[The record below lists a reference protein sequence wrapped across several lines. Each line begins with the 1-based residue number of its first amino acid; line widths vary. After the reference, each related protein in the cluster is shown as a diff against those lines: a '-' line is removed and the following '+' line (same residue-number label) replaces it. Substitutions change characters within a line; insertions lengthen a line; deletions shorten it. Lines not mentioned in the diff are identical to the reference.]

1 MAGPVH
7 PDRRP
12 ALVTGASSGIGA
24 ATARRLA
31 AAGHPVAVAARR
43 VERLEGLAKEIVD
56 AGGEAHP
63 VALDL
68 ADRDSIDACAA
79 AATEALGAVEVLVSV
94 AGDVLPTKAHDTTVD
109 DFTRQVQVNLLGVQH
124 LLSRVVPAMI
134 GRRRGDVVLV
144 SSDVVRLPRPTMSS
158 YVASKWGLEGLARA
172 MQLELEGTGVR
183 CSIVRPGPTLTE
195 MGSGFP
201 ADSLPV
207 IMQEWAAHGLL
218 RHGGYLDADGVA
230 GAVLAVV
237 GAPRG
242 THFTII
248 EVEPEAPVADDAE
261 ADAAAA
267 EARAHLDELARASR
281 AGRADQATDPAKDPS
296 ASAAPAQGEPT

>member
-1 MAGPVH
+1 MGPTH

-31 AAGHPVAVAARR
+31 AAGHPVALAARR
-43 VERLEGLAKEIVD
+43 VERLDGLAAELCA
-56 AGGEAHP
+56 AGAEA
-63 VALDL
+63 VAVPLDL
-68 ADRDSIDACAA
+68 GDPAGIDACAA
-79 AATEALGAVEVLVSV
+79 AATAALGDIEVLVSV
-94 AGDVLPTKAHDTTVD
+94 AGDVLPTKAHDTD
-109 DFTRQVQVNLLGVQH
+109 PEDFSRQLAVNLLGVQH
-124 LLSRVVPAMI
+124 LVTRLVPSMVV
-134 GRRRGDVVLV
+134 RRRGDVVLV
-144 SSDVVRLPRPTMSS
+144 TSDVVRLPRPTMSS

-172 MQLELEGTGVR
+172 MMLELEGTGVR

-201 ADSLPV
+201 AEAMPV
-207 IMQEWAAHGLL
+207 IMQEWAAHGLM
-218 RHGGYLDADGVA
+218 RHDGYLEADGVA

-248 EVEPEAPVADDAE
+248 EVEPEAPVLGDPATAE
-261 ADAAAA
+261 EVAA
-267 EARAHLDELARASR
+267 ARAHLDDLAARS
-281 AGRADQATDPAKDPS
+281 AGRS
-296 ASAAPAQGEPT
+296 APRDES

>member
-1 MAGPVH
+1 MAVGPVH

-24 ATARRLA
+24 AAARQLA
-31 AAGHPVAVAARR
+31 AAGHPVALAARR
-43 VERLEGLAKEIVD
+43 LDRLEELAGEIRA
-56 AGGEAHP
+56 AGGEA
-63 VALDL
+63 VTIALDL
-68 ADRDSIDACAA
+68 IDGASIDACAA
-79 AATEALGAVEVLVSV
+79 AATKALGAIEVLVSV
-94 AGDVLPTKAHDTTVD
+94 AGDVLPTKAHDTHTD
-109 DFTRQVQVNLLGVQH
+109 DFARQVQINLLGVQH
-124 LLSRVVPAMI
+124 LVSQVVPDMVA
-134 GRRRGDVVLV
+134 RRRGDVVLV
-144 SSDVVRLPRPTMSS
+144 TSDVVRLPRPTMSS
-158 YVASKWGLEGLARA
+158 YVSSKWGLEGLARA

-201 ADSLPV
+201 AESLPV
-207 IMQEWAAHGLL
+207 IMEEWASHGLM

-248 EVEPEAPVADDAE
+248 EVEPEAPVIGDPATE
-261 ADAAAA
+261 
-267 EARAHLDELARASR
+267 
-281 AGRADQATDPAKDPS
+281 TDPGGP
-296 ASAAPAQGEPT
+296 P